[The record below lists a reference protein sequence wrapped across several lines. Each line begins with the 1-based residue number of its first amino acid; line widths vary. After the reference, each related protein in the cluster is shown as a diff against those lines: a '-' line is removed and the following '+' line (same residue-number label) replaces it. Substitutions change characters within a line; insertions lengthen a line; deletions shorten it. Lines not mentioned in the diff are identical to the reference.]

1 MIMRFRTP
9 TWYRMLLFA
18 GWIFLFLVVENLF
31 FTPLKPVLKAALV
44 LLTILFGVWIIVV
57 HKKEIVVDTEKKEVF
72 FNKRSIRIDDIKD
85 VKFGLFSV
93 TFFTDEGI
101 YKFPHPLSDKEVLKR
116 ILFGGIVPAESRN
129 NSDDRY

>member
-1 MIMRFRTP
+1 
-9 TWYRMLLFA
+9 MLLFT
-18 GWIFLFLVVENLF
+18 GWIFLFLIVENLF
-31 FTPLKPVLKAALV
+31 STPLKPVLKAVLV

-57 HKKEIVVDTEKKEVF
+57 HKKEIVVDTEKVF
-72 FNKRSIRIDDIKD
+72 FNRRSIRISDIKD

-93 TFFTDEGI
+93 TFLTDEGI

-116 ILFGGIVPAESRN
+116 ILFGGTVTAKSRN

>member
-9 TWYRMLLFA
+9 TWYRMLLFT
-18 GWIFLFLVVENLF
+18 GWIFFFLIVENLF
-31 FTPLKPVLKAALV
+31 STPLKPVLKAVLV

-57 HKKEIVVDTEKKEVF
+57 HKKEIVVDTGKKEVF
-72 FNKRSIRIDDIKD
+72 FNGRSIRISDIKD

-93 TFFTDEGI
+93 TFLTDEGI

-116 ILFGGIVPAESRN
+116 ILFGGIVPVESRN